1 MICQEIKCPDYDTS
15 DGEPA
20 WCNRAGCPAIVA
32 VKKCLEVTGEQKQEG
47 EKHGKPEI
55 KRTV

>member
-1 MICQEIKCPDYDTS
+1 MICQEIKCPEYDTS

-32 VKKCLEVTGEQKQEG
+32 VKKCPEVM
-47 EKHGKPEI
+47 GKPIGENDES
-55 KRTV
+55 KTGKHNKNS